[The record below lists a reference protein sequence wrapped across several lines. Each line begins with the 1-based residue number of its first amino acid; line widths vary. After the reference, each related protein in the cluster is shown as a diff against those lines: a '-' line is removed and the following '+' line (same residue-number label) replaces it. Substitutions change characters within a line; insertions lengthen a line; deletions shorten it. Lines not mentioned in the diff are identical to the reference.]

1 MTLEQ
6 IKNYIIIHKKP
17 LIIGAVAALAIRA
30 LIR

>member
-6 IKNYIIIHKKP
+6 IKTYILVNKKP